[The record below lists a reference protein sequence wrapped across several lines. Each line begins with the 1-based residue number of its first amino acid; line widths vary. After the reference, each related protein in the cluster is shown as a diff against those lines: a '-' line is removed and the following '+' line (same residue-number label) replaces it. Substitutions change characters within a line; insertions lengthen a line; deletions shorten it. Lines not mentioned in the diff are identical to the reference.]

1 MTVSTRRRLPTSQGG
16 GRCRERRCPRGGA
29 SSHPPWPA
37 AARPAVGCRNC
48 GRPASNHPLRPTAP
62 HQRPD
67 PRGSLAPGGRPR
79 SPRASTPED
88 GPAARGRFAWR
99 PRRGPGGQLPQ
110 PPAPARRGR
119 TGRSARPRYRPARR
133 LGRSRPGPA
142 GAVEAVLDGPQVGR
156 LAEEGGAVHPAQGR
170 EPVGPVAA
178 EVLVQ
183 AAVGVDAEKLADAF
197 DGQDLA
203 VGQGG
208 RRAAPAQGTGLT
220 GPPVSRSYG

>member
-1 MTVSTRRRLPTSQGG
+1 MGPQP
-16 GRCRERRCPRGGA
+16 E
-29 SSHPPWPA
+29 
-37 AARPAVGCRNC
+37 VGLL
-48 GRPASNHPLRPTAP
+48 GDLVVA
-62 HQRPD
+62 
-67 PRGSLAPGGRPR
+67 
-79 SPRASTPED
+79 
-88 GPAARGRFAWR
+88 
-99 PRRGPGGQLPQ
+99 PGGQLPQ
-110 PPAPARRGR
+110 PPAPVGAGE
-119 TGRSARPRYRPARR
+119 PADRHGHAIDQR
-133 LGRSRPGPA
+133 DGWVEVDLGQQVL
-142 GAVEAVLDGPQVGR
+142 VEAVLDGPQVGR

>member
-1 MTVSTRRRLPTSQGG
+1 
-16 GRCRERRCPRGGA
+16 
-29 SSHPPWPA
+29 
-37 AARPAVGCRNC
+37 
-48 GRPASNHPLRPTAP
+48 
-62 HQRPD
+62 
-67 PRGSLAPGGRPR
+67 
-79 SPRASTPED
+79 
-88 GPAARGRFAWR
+88 
-99 PRRGPGGQLPQ
+99 
-110 PPAPARRGR
+110 
-119 TGRSARPRYRPARR
+119 
-133 LGRSRPGPA
+133 
-142 GAVEAVLDGPQVGR
+142 VEAVLDGPQVGR

-220 GPPVSRSYG
+220 GEPVVALLRVRQRFGPILAQVVTTSSLPQGRPAANNRGKLIDRHSSRAQHYAARRGRISVEGVK